1 MNEKISTLEAQL
13 ATATIEQQKI
23 DITNAL
29 IWELRDNNPQRGL
42 ELAQSVHEL
51 ASANHYQ
58 KGIAYSLNNLGT
70 CYGNLGKFELGLS
83 HSLEALTLFES
94 LKDSKGLADTL
105 STLGF
110 LHWGLANYPE
120 SLDYTIKALRIY
132 QDIGDKRGK
141 AESLNNMAA
150 TYNYSNNHAQA
161 LTMFRESMSIYREIG
176 LKQYEAMLLNNI
188 AMTHYYMKNYDDALI
203 SGQESLQL
211 CQKIGNKARETSVLD
226 TIGMAYLALEEY
238 GLALTHFEKALEL
251 AQEAGLQYAEAN
263 VLINIGNVYCQQQN
277 DQKALSVFQQALALA
292 EKIDIKQEI
301 FQCHQILAQIYE
313 RRGDFDRALAHYK
326 QFHTTKEA
334 IFNEE
339 ADKRLKSLG
348 LYYQAETAKKEA
360 EIYRLKAET
369 ELRESEERNRLIVE
383 SALDAVI
390 TMDASGLITGWNTH
404 AEAIFGWTSQVAIGQ
419 LLSTTIIPPQHRKAH
434 RCGLERYLKTGKTV
448 ISNKRTEI
456 TALHRDEYEFPIELT
471 VTPAKSG
478 QTVIFVAFLRDTTE
492 HKQAEQE
499 KLRLSAIEQE
509 LEIAHDIQQSLLPPA
524 KPDWPNLDVVCFS
537 APAREVGGD
546 LYTYHAFTPDNSSGK
561 YGLVVG
567 DVSGKGMPAALI
579 MAVTLASF
587 QSTVVA
593 QELAPGDL
601 LSTLDKVILPYTDA
615 TRQNCAMVYAEI
627 DQDVLR
633 VANAGC
639 ITPIVKQSD
648 GSVKWVEA
656 AGLPLGMGLEEDFG
670 YEEATLNV
678 SKGDVIVLT
687 SDGVVEA
694 TNTTDELFEFDR
706 LEQVVAAGPT
716 TSAQAMLDHI
726 RAEVNRFIG
735 DMELQDDVTIVVV
748 KV

>member
-1 MNEKISTLEAQL
+1 MGKHAQSIDSAILERLRRHGPGWVFTPSHFTEQGYSLTQAYYSEGINWALQGKNGSGLYNDYRTSPVPVIGVYRWLPDLQVAFLAEIDQAEALAPFIEIRNFSLSIAVVATLFAL
-13 ATATIEQQKI
+13 LIGLYTAT
-23 DITNAL
+23 L
-29 IWELRDNNPQRGL
+29 ISRPVAELTRTARQIAAGDLTKQARISRLYEIGL
-42 ELAQSVHEL
+42 L
-51 ASANHYQ
+51 ASAFNTMTLRLRGLIDDLEQRYSELQ
-58 KGIAYSLNNLGT
+58 QAQQTLQASEARSRALINGIPDMIFRITS
-70 CYGNLGKFELGLS
+70 EGL
-83 HSLEALTLFES
+83 
-94 LKDSKGLADTL
+94 
-105 STLGF
+105 F
-110 LHWGLANYPE
+110 L
-120 SLDYTIKALRIY
+120 DF
-132 QDIGDKRGK
+132 K
-141 AESLNNMAA
+141 AEPTDLAMPAEEIIGSNLNFSPLPSPVVAELLRLTRLAIETNQLQ
-150 TYNYSNNHAQA
+150 TYEYELPMPS
-161 LTMFRESMSIYREIG
+161 G
-176 LKQYEAMLLNNI
+176 L
-188 AMTHYYMKNYDDALI
+188 
-203 SGQESLQL
+203 
-211 CQKIGNKARETSVLD
+211 
-226 TIGMAYLALEEY
+226 
-238 GLALTHFEKALEL
+238 
-251 AQEAGLQYAEAN
+251 
-263 VLINIGNVYCQQQN
+263 
-277 DQKALSVFQQALALA
+277 
-292 EKIDIKQEI
+292 
-301 FQCHQILAQIYE
+301 QIYE
-313 RRGDFDRALAHYK
+313 TRVVKSGPN
-326 QFHTTKEA
+326 EA
-334 IFNEE
+334 IHVVRNITE
-339 ADKRLKSLG
+339 RTQMGKS
-348 LYYQAETAKKEA
+348 
-360 EIYRLKAET
+360 
-369 ELRESEERNRLIVE
+369 LRESEERNRLIVE

-390 TMDASGLITGWNTH
+390 TMDAAGLITGWNSH
-404 AEAIFGWTSQVAIGQ
+404 AEAIFGWSSQEVIGQ